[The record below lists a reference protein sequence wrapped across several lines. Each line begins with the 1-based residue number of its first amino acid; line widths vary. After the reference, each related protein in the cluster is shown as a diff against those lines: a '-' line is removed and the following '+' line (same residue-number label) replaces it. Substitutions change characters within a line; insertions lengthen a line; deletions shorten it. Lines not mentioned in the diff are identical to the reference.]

1 MPTFASRARR
11 LAGLVAAA
19 ALATLLAATAFAVPA
34 RQGTVSAAAP
44 TYAWDGGPAN
54 GSGQGVSQVRCTP
67 AVYECEDTLVEVKDP
82 GDLYAEVKAGDGAN
96 DLDIAIYKSDASG
109 TTNSSPGADSPDA
122 EDVST
127 GKDAK
132 TTLKKVTPG
141 FYVVRVRIFDGVQAT
156 WKGTAILKTA
166 APAPAPAPATP
177 TTPPASTPQQSEPP
191 KTKPSAKERRNACKK
206 KANKIKNKKKRAKAM
221 KRCNKIR

>member
-19 ALATLLAATAFAVPA
+19 ALATLVAATAFAAPTHE
-34 RQGTVSAAAP
+34 GTVSAAAP
-44 TYAWDGGPAN
+44 TFAWDGGPAN
-54 GSGQGVSQVRCTP
+54 GSGQGVAAMRCTP

-109 TTNSSPGADSPDA
+109 TTNSAPNADSPDA

-141 FYVVRVRIFDGVQAT
+141 FYVVRVRIFDGIQAT
-156 WKGTAILKTA
+156 WKGTAILKTPPPA
-166 APAPAPAPATP
+166 TAPPATTTPPTTTTPPQSEPAPA
-177 TTPPASTPQQSEPP
+177 
-191 KTKPSAKERRNACKK
+191 KPSAKERRNACQK
-206 KANKIKNKKKRAKAM
+206 KAKKIKNKKKRAKAM
-221 KRCNKIR
+221 KRCKKIR